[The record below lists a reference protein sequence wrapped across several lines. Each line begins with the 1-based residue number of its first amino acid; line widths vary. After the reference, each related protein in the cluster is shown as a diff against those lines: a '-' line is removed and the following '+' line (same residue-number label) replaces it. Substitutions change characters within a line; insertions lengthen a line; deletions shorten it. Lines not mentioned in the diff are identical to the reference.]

1 MNEIYANDYRDLEHL
16 VERMEE
22 FIDWR
27 FSREVR
33 HIWRKWLSR
42 RTRGNGMTWETFAP
56 TEPSTVATAYPTF
69 LEWCRESRLRNPLR

>member
-27 FSREVR
+27 FFREVR

-42 RTRGNGMTWETFAP
+42 RTRGNGMTRETFAALLRNHP
-56 TEPSTVATAYPTF
+56 QLPF

>member
-27 FSREVR
+27 FFREVR

-42 RTRGNGMTWETFAP
+42 RTRGNGMTWETFA
-56 TEPSTVATAYPTF
+56 A
-69 LEWCRESRLRNPLR
+69 LLRNHPQLPPRIQDSWNGAGSHA

>member
-27 FSREVR
+27 FFREVR
-33 HIWRKWLSR
+33 HIWHKWLSR
-42 RTRGNGMTWETFAP
+42 RTRGNEMTWEKYA
-56 TEPSTVATAYPTF
+56 AI
-69 LEWCRESRLRNPLR
+69 LRNHPLLLPRILHSWRGVGSHT

>member
-27 FSREVR
+27 FFREVR

-42 RTRGNGMTWETFAP
+42 RTCGNGMTFQ
-56 TEPSTVATAYPTF
+56 
-69 LEWCRESRLRNPLR
+69 SRVKQTMCSPRK

>member
-27 FSREVR
+27 FFREVR

-42 RTRGNGMTWETFAP
+42 RTRGNGMTWETFAALLRNHP
-56 TEPSTVATAYPTF
+56 Q
-69 LEWCRESRLRNPLR
+69 LRNPLR

>member
-22 FIDWR
+22 FIDCR
-27 FSREVR
+27 FFREVR

-42 RTRGNGMTWETFAP
+42 RTRGNGMT
-56 TEPSTVATAYPTF
+56 
-69 LEWCRESRLRNPLR
+69 RERMVKKLKRVEIA